1 MSRFSAYIRALLN
14 LSEFIDRE
22 SAENAI
28 RKNISFRGPTVFILA
43 CAIIIASVGLNV
55 NSIPVIIGAMLISPV
70 MGPILGFGFGLAT
83 LDNELVKDSLRNFL
97 VMVVI
102 SILASTVFF
111 LLSPLTLQNPSEL
124 LARTNP
130 SVYDVLIA
138 LFGGFAGMFEI
149 SRREKGTVISGV
161 AIATALMPPLCTIG
175 YGLSI
180 LSVRYIFG
188 ALYLFLINSIFIAL
202 ATFLTSK
209 YLHFPTLEAEQKQHL
224 SRHAVSVIL
233 AIIIVPSVISAFRI
247 VQENNF
253 NIHAEKLIS
262 SNKTIGKGFIYDYR
276 VNYAGKDSAV
286 DIYLAGEELSAE
298 ERERF
303 YVQAETY
310 GIPRSQIIFHEDAAM
325 SRGENISES
334 ELIKSIYEYNDQQFK
349 TMYEFKDQ
357 QVRELSDSLSRL
369 TRELAGY
376 RAQDIPADV
385 IARELF
391 AQYPAVKRV
400 SLSGGSSVAADA
412 SAPAEGATDAASPA
426 PGVSA
431 STPQVVAVLY
441 CKPMLD
447 AASVTRIENWLR
459 VRLTT
464 ENVLVLTRPE

>member
-1 MSRFSAYIRALLN
+1 MSRFYAYLRALVN
-14 LSEFIDRE
+14 LSDFIDRE
-22 SAENAI
+22 NAEASI

-97 VMVVI
+97 VMVTI
-102 SILASTVFF
+102 SILASTLFF

-138 LFGGFAGMFEI
+138 FFGGFAGMFEI
-149 SRREKGTVISGV
+149 SRREKGTVIAGV
-161 AIATALMPPLCTIG
+161 AIATALMPPLCTVG

-180 LSVRYIFG
+180 MSARYIFG

-209 YLHFPTLEAEQKQHL
+209 YLRFPTLEAEQKQHL
-224 SRHAVSVIL
+224 SRHAVSIIL

-253 NIHAEKLIS
+253 AIHAEKLIS
-262 SNKTIGKGFIYDYR
+262 ANKTIGKGFIYDYR
-276 VNYAGKDSAV
+276 ANYAAKESTL

-303 YVQAETY
+303 YVQSESY
-310 GIPRSQIIFHEDAAM
+310 GIPRSQIVFHEDAAM
-325 SRGENISES
+325 SRDNLSES
-334 ELIKSIYEYNDQQFK
+334 ELIRSIYEYNDQQFK

-357 QVRELSDSLSRL
+357 QVRELSDSIAALSRA
-369 TRELAGY
+369 LAGY
-376 RAQDIPADV
+376 RAQDIPADE

-400 SLSGGSSVAADA
+400 SLSGGTSLS
-412 SAPAEGATDAASPA
+412 AEGE
-426 PGVSA
+426 GGE
-431 STPQVVAVLY
+431 PQVVAILF

-459 VRLTT
+459 VRLGAQ
-464 ENVLVLTRPE
+464 NLLVLTRPDNG

>member
-1 MSRFSAYIRALLN
+1 MSRFSAYLRTLLN

-83 LDNELVKDSLRNFL
+83 LDDRLVKDSLRNYL

-138 LFGGFAGMFEI
+138 FFGGFAGMFEI

-180 LSVRYIFG
+180 MNARYIFG
-188 ALYLFLINSIFIAL
+188 ALYLFIINSIFIAL
-202 ATFLTSK
+202 ATFLASK
-209 YLHFPTLEAEQKQHL
+209 YLRFPTLETEQRKHL
-224 SRHAVSVIL
+224 SRQAVSLILVIIL
-233 AIIIVPSVISAFRI
+233 VPSVFSAFRI

-253 NIHAEKLIS
+253 KIHAEKLIS
-262 SNKTIGKGFIYDYR
+262 ANKTIGKGFIYDYR
-276 VNYAGKDSAV
+276 VNYAAKESSV
-286 DIYLAGEELSAE
+286 ELYLAGEELSAE
-298 ERERF
+298 ERQNSF
-303 YVQAETY
+303 
-310 GIPRSQIIFHEDAAM
+310 
-325 SRGENISES
+325 
-334 ELIKSIYEYNDQQFK
+334 NDMIRIALD
-349 TMYEFKDQ
+349 TA
-357 QVRELSDSLSRL
+357 VRMEK
-369 TRELAGY
+369 E
-376 RAQDIPADV
+376 
-385 IARELF
+385 
-391 AQYPAVKRV
+391 
-400 SLSGGSSVAADA
+400 
-412 SAPAEGATDAASPA
+412 
-426 PGVSA
+426 
-431 STPQVVAVLY
+431 
-441 CKPMLD
+441 
-447 AASVTRIENWLR
+447 
-459 VRLTT
+459 
-464 ENVLVLTRPE
+464 